1 MSHRNVLTRR
11 FLSILI
17 LNNDR
22 SKTRGCITSVN
33 HLHQL
38 VYRKR
43 YADKKQVDTQ
53 FYMTF
58 MRIST
63 VTLYM
68 YILPKWIKFNS
79 NCHASITYYYF
90 INFFFLN
97 SIIIWT
103 NLFLRCS
110 ICKYINIET
119 NYSNKKLENI
129 DFDKSSWI
137 IARRGSLEDQSTGKF
152 LGFFLQRIVGR
163 CEHSLALFLDPKE
176 KELAHRWL
184 SRPPSFILEG
194 WPSTLE
200 PSSPSSVLL
209 LLKLTERLALSSIVL
224 SRRCGLVCAKSS
236 EIIDTSSSTL
246 ATWTGGEM
254 LFLPFFLSFNPLL
267 YTFSKRF
274 LLSSHL
280 RLPISCLSIRF
291 LPFPRFDNPKERNLF
306 SFFFSIHDSW
316 KGNFESVYR

>member
-1 MSHRNVLTRR
+1 MQIYKYRN
-11 FLSILI
+11 
-17 LNNDR
+17 
-22 SKTRGCITSVN
+22 K
-33 HLHQL
+33 
-38 VYRKR
+38 
-43 YADKKQVDTQ
+43 
-53 FYMTF
+53 
-58 MRIST
+58 
-63 VTLYM
+63 
-68 YILPKWIKFNS
+68 
-79 NCHASITYYYF
+79 
-90 INFFFLN
+90 
-97 SIIIWT
+97 
-103 NLFLRCS
+103 LF
-110 ICKYINIET
+110 
-119 NYSNKKLENI
+119 NKKLENI

-291 LPFPRFDNPKERNLF
+291 LPFPWFDNSKERNPF

-316 KGNFESVYR
+316 KGNFENMYIGNSNDRCRSVLFSNCFQVL